1 MPVDSVHADYA
12 RGLPRVQ
19 KMRDFVR
26 GDVSS
31 YVRRLPGHDDSDYLL
46 YSEGAYYL
54 PAVSRT
60 IDAFVGMVMNP
71 EPSIT
76 GASDAFQPF
85 IDDTTNDGE
94 PFGRV
99 THRVVS
105 EIVES
110 GRGLM
115 LVDYPDVDGAESM
128 TRLEADAMQLRPYAR
143 FYPFEDIINWRVDSI
158 NGQKRLTHLR
168 LIEMYDADG
177 DDEWDTD
184 SEPQIR
190 VLDLIEGRYRI
201 RVYREIEEV
210 TTNPLT
216 QAKTVETKWVQYGE
230 DRYPVMSNKP
240 MRSIPA
246 VMFGP
251 GSLDPGFVER
261 PPLYEMV
268 GVSASHLTD
277 SANRQWAMMWCGNPM
292 YWVGDDALRNDDKAE
307 PIKIGSPELMVLG
320 TGATAGILELGAD
333 GVGALKVSMD
343 DKRRDMAAIG
353 ARILTDGGSSQ
364 ISTETARMERAGE
377 HSVLAGIAN
386 TVADG
391 MTQVMRLMA
400 EWAGLDGSEIE
411 VSLNTDF
418 VPSGLQVGELTEWVG
433 AVQTGGI
440 PQSVFLQRLKDRGV
454 VDATMDEDTWRDAL
468 ADGADTLGFDAA
480 GRALDD
486 QSQSRDI

>member
-12 RGLPRVQ
+12 RGLPRVR
-19 KMRDFVR
+19 KMRDFVH
-26 GDVSS
+26 GDVSE
-31 YVRRLPGHDDSDYLL
+31 YVRRLPGHDDADYLL

-71 EPSIT
+71 EPSVMGET
-76 GASDAFQPF
+76 PAFKPF
-85 IDDTTNDGE
+85 LDDTTNDGE
-94 PFGRV
+94 PFARV
-99 THRVVS
+99 VHRVVG

-115 LVDYPDVDGAESM
+115 LVDYPDVSGAESM
-128 TRLEADAMQLRPYAR
+128 TRLEADAMRLRPYAR
-143 FYPFEDIINWRVDSI
+143 FYPFEDVINWRVDTI

-210 TTNPLT
+210 TINPLT
-216 QAKTVETKWVQYGE
+216 NAKTVETKWVQYGE
-230 DRYPVMSNKP
+230 DRFPVMNNAP
-240 MRSIPA
+240 MTDIPA

-251 GSLDPGFVER
+251 SSLDPGMVER

-268 GVSASHLTD
+268 GVSESHLAD

-391 MTQVMRLMA
+391 MTQVLRLLA
-400 EWAGLDGSEIE
+400 EWAGMEADSIE
-411 VSLNTDF
+411 VRLNTDF
-418 VPSGLQVGELTEWVG
+418 VPSGLQVGELTEWVN
-433 AVQTGGI
+433 AVQAGEL
-440 PQSVFLQRLKDRGV
+440 PRSVFLQRLKDRGV
-454 VDATMDEDTWRDAL
+454 VDPMMDETDWADKL
-468 ADGADTLGFDAA
+468 AEGGDTLGFDAA
-480 GRALDD
+480 GRAIDD
-486 QSQSRDI
+486 QSQSTDI